1 MDYYEEWLHACEVIE
16 QLRRENEHLR
26 LVNQRVEEQFE
37 EASWRFTELEQRLYH
52 MTHKR
57 KRPPVGG
64 GSRRPTT
71 DPAGAP
77 KPPIGGGGRV
87 G

>member
-26 LVNQRVEEQFE
+26 LVNQRIEEQFE
-37 EASWRFTELEQRLYH
+37 EACWGFTELEQRLYH

-57 KRPPVGG
+57 K
-64 GSRRPTT
+64 T
-71 DPAGAP
+71 AAP
-77 KPPIGGGGRV
+77 L
-87 G
+87 